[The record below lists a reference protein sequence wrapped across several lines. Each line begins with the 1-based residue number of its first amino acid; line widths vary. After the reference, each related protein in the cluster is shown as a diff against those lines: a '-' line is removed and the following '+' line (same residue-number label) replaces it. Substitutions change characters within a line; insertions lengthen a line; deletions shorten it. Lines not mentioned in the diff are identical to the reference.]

1 MQNLLALDASTDTLS
16 LAVARGARQWV
27 STSAG
32 GALASATA
40 LPLLLD
46 LLRQAELAPTD
57 LHAVVLGRG
66 PGSFTGVRTA
76 CALAQGLALGAGCPV
91 LPVDTLLALA
101 EEARHQHGA
110 TRVAALLDAR
120 MDEIYAAWY
129 VFEHGSWQVQRDC
142 ALIRPED
149 PALADPGWVCAGNVF
164 APYGAR
170 IAAGAPHLTVLPTA
184 SALLRLA
191 SALLQAGRAVA
202 PAQALPLYVRDKV
215 AQTTAERAALRQAGA
230 PTPTLTP
237 AATP

>member
-1 MQNLLALDASTDTLS
+1 MTNLLALDASTDTLS
-16 LAVARGARQWV
+16 LAVTRGAQQWV
-27 STSAG
+27 STSPG
-32 GALASATA
+32 GAQASASA

-46 LLRQAELAPTD
+46 LLRQAGLAPAD

-91 LPVDTLLALA
+91 LPVDSLLALA

-129 VFEHGSWQVQRDC
+129 TFGRNGWQVHQDC
-142 ALIRPED
+142 RLIRPED
-149 PALADPGWVCAGNVF
+149 PALADPSWVCAGNVF

-170 IAAGAPHLTVLPTA
+170 IAPGAQQLTLLPGA

-191 SALLQAGRAVA
+191 PTLLRAGLALP
-202 PAQALPLYVRDKV
+202 PAQALPRYVRDRV
-215 AQTTAERAALRQAGA
+215 AQTTAEREALR
-230 PTPTLTP
+230 L
-237 AATP
+237 AATTASRAVP